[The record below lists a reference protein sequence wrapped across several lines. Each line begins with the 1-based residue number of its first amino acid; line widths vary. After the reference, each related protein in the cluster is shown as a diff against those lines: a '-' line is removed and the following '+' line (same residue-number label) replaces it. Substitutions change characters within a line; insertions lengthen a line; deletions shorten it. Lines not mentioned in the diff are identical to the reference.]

1 MILRDEL
8 PRENGE
14 HESVNSNENINV
26 AASSPKISYC
36 IKLESIIVEILQ
48 RDTSKIDLNL
58 SLLISFEEMKG
69 SMVRFIRLKK

>member
-1 MILRDEL
+1 MTKKIRYYPSDGLQLMIVRDEL

-36 IKLESIIVEILQ
+36 IKLDSIIVEIFQ
-48 RDTSKIDLNL
+48 KGY
-58 SLLISFEEMKG
+58 FEN
-69 SMVRFIRLKK
+69 